1 MKERKFDFGQV
12 VFTRAVADR
21 TEVNEDFAR
30 FVDESFLRHIC
41 GDWGDLDQENAAMN
55 DEALKSGEDRLFSSY
70 IFNKSTDEKI
80 WIITEWDRSVTT
92 VLFPSD
98 Y

>member
-1 MKERKFDFGQV
+1 MKERKFEFGQV
-12 VFTRAVADR
+12 VFTRAVAERAEAD
-21 TEVNEDFAR
+21 EGFER

-41 GDWGDLDQENAAMN
+41 GDWGDLDPEDAAMN
-55 DEALKSGEDRLFSSY
+55 DEALKTGEARLFSCY
-70 IFNKSTDEKI
+70 IFNKKRGEKI
-80 WIITEWDRSVTT
+80 WIITEWDRSTTT